1 MICCFSQIIIIP
13 NVNTHVS
20 HILTVFFKNQLVTTP
35 LLCSLHTYIVYSE
48 VYWKV
53 IIQFYYKNYA
63 LKNHRKLNLKIEM
76 SKKKV
81 LCKSIFQK
89 SKFLSVYYLDELHGF
104 VGEKQEIHQ
113 KIYWGQNFFLK

>member
-1 MICCFSQIIIIP
+1 
-13 NVNTHVS
+13 
-20 HILTVFFKNQLVTTP
+20 
-35 LLCSLHTYIVYSE
+35 
-48 VYWKV
+48 
-53 IIQFYYKNYA
+53 
-63 LKNHRKLNLKIEM
+63 M

-113 KIYWGQNFFLK
+113 KNVGKIFSLNKSFGIGVCVCCTVAAASAATII